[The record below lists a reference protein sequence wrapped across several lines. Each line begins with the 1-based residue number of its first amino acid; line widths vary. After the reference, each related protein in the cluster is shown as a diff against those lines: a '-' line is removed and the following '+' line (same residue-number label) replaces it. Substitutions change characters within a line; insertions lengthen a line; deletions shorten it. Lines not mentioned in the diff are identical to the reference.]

1 MSPSYLLLT
10 CRSAMETLK
19 QSVDS
24 YSDQTFLDIPE
35 RMLLST
41 SNPAGIIAMLE
52 QCKKNPMQI
61 LRRSRIL
68 YFHVVAELMYIMYHV
83 SFKTVC

>member
-10 CRSAMETLK
+10 CCSAVETLK

-41 SNPAGIIAMLE
+41 YNSVGIIAMLE
-52 QCKKNPMQI
+52 QCKKTCK
-61 LRRSRIL
+61 
-68 YFHVVAELMYIMYHV
+68 Y
-83 SFKTVC
+83 